1 LASQNKIKKII
12 KEKKNKFNQLK
23 NKNDFSDEEKK
34 KIKENIEYLTV
45 E

>member
-12 KEKKNKFNQLK
+12 KEKKNKSNQLK
-23 NKNDFSDEEKK
+23 HKNDFSDEEKK